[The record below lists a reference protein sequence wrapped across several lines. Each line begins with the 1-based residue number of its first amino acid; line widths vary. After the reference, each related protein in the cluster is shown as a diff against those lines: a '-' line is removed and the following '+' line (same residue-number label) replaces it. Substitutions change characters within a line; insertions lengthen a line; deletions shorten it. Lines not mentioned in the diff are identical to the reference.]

1 MAHGFGILLLLD
13 HLDDAI
19 PQVDLVLLV
28 PVFVEVLA
36 EHGEVLAVGEVISLI
51 WIRIS
56 HS

>member
-1 MAHGFGILLLLD
+1 MSHCFGILLLLD